1 MRYVTTIG
9 EETLDLELVLEPDGS
24 YVVRGSG
31 GPDVAVSILAR
42 DAGQVSLLV
51 AGQTFQVEPAS
62 SEVRHRKERYT
73 VRAQSVLE
81 HAAAQLSEGVGAPS
95 RCILASMP
103 GRIVRVLCEVGA
115 IADAGSPLIVM
126 EAMKMQNELCA
137 KSSGVV
143 RSIHVEVGQNVERG
157 ALLVEL
163 E

>member
-1 MRYVTTIG
+1 MRYVATIG

-81 HAAAQLSEGVGAPS
+81 RAAAELPEGVGAPS
-95 RCILASMP
+95 KRLLASMP

-115 IADAGSPLIVM
+115 IADAGSALVVM